1 MKIHRYQNSQEDQ
14 EYIQYEWPHTKQRTI
29 ESEVTYMEEFICIW
43 CKLSLQRK
51 NPKMPDQ
58 ACANGLK
65 LDDVPQDLDNLSTL
79 ERCLISFRLPF
90 ITIIVMRRYGGHYK
104 ISGPPVNVPA
114 TLDQVINILPH
125 MPSQLQ
131 LYPVKLKKT
140 SI

>member
-79 ERCLISFRLPF
+79 ERCLISF
-90 ITIIVMRRYGGHYK
+90 
-104 ISGPPVNVPA
+104 
-114 TLDQVINILPH
+114 
-125 MPSQLQ
+125 
-131 LYPVKLKKT
+131 
-140 SI
+140 

>member
-1 MKIHRYQNSQEDQ
+1 
-14 EYIQYEWPHTKQRTI
+14 
-29 ESEVTYMEEFICIW
+29 
-43 CKLSLQRK
+43 
-51 NPKMPDQ
+51 MPDQ

-79 ERCLISFRLPF
+79 ERRLISFRLPF

-114 TLDQVINILPH
+114 TLDQVINILPR

-131 LYPVKLKKT
+131 LYPLSSNENFNIKVIICMML
-140 SI
+140 